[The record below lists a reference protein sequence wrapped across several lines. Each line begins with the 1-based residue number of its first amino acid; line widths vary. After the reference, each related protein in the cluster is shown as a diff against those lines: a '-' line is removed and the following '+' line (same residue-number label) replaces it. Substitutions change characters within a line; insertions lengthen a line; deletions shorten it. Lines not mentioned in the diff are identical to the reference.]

1 MRIIQ
6 LYIIHE
12 FGSNLNIWFN
22 GYLCHTYCL
31 ILLSS
36 KRHIRMCL
44 NNINENRMHLLV
56 QNRRYFYGNK
66 LLLTQSQESR
76 NQVFLSF

>member
-1 MRIIQ
+1 
-6 LYIIHE
+6 
-12 FGSNLNIWFN
+12 
-22 GYLCHTYCL
+22 
-31 ILLSS
+31 
-36 KRHIRMCL
+36 MCL

-76 NQVFLSF
+76 NQVFLSFSIFQLNALLLSHFIFRIFMNKI

>member
-1 MRIIQ
+1 
-6 LYIIHE
+6 
-12 FGSNLNIWFN
+12 
-22 GYLCHTYCL
+22 
-31 ILLSS
+31 
-36 KRHIRMCL
+36 MCL
-44 NNINENRMHLLV
+44 NNINENRMHLFV